1 MCLCDTPM
9 TVMILG
15 IACLISNVSSAL
27 TELAGL
33 LQLGTGSTVVNI
45 RLVVSGIYCFLACLL
60 SLGLILAANSSNRA
74 LMEKVVCGIK
84 IKVAGFVISMILSI
98 YLISTIDVDA
108 LVEAYEKE
116 LAKNDKKPRMGNDSW
131 GPKYLPGPMYLALAP
146 KKSDEKDKDEPSD
159 KKSSAETAKAA
170 LIYGSLMYLIFWTGF
185 DTANIRRQ
193 FASAV
198 TSTSRAQEGHAV
210 SAAPFPTSTKGHK
223 LALYIQK
230 NQDHV
235 VSLIRFAG
243 C

>member
-15 IACLISNVSSAL
+15 IACL
-27 TELAGL
+27 
-33 LQLGTGSTVVNI
+33 
-45 RLVVSGIYCFLACLL
+45 
-60 SLGLILAANSSNRA
+60 SNRA

-131 GPKYLPGPMYLALAP
+131 SLDPGLILRDSINLIPGPKYLPGPMYLALAP

>member
-98 YLISTIDVDA
+98 YL
-108 LVEAYEKE
+108 
-116 LAKNDKKPRMGNDSW
+116 KPRMGNDSW
-131 GPKYLPGPMYLALAP
+131 SLDPGLILRDSINLIPGPKYLPGPMYLALAP

>member
-60 SLGLILAANSSNRA
+60 SLGLILAANS
-74 LMEKVVCGIK
+74 
-84 IKVAGFVISMILSI
+84 
-98 YLISTIDVDA
+98 
-108 LVEAYEKE
+108 
-116 LAKNDKKPRMGNDSW
+116 KPRMGNDSW
-131 GPKYLPGPMYLALAP
+131 SLDPGLILRDSINLIPGPKYLPGPMYLALAP